1 MKITG
6 EQIRHIAALA
16 RLRFDEDEIES
27 FRAQFERIVE
37 YVEKIDELDLNGVE
51 PTSHAM
57 DRSNAFRDDE
67 VAQSLPQKLALAN
80 APQKKD
86 GFIAVPRVIEE
97 P

>member
-1 MKITG
+1 MKVTG

-16 RLRFDEDEIES
+16 RLRFDEGELES

-37 YVEKIDELDLNGVE
+37 YVEKIDDLDLNGVE

-67 VAQSLPQKLALAN
+67 VAQSLPQELALAN
-80 APQKKD
+80 APRKKD